1 MEDERLALQHA
12 IKVLTTAGRVGV
24 NAQPFEHEF
33 KREAQFLRIL
43 SHPHII
49 KMVRSKLAEDEERPK
64 SNESKKSNRSNGSSD
79 EAEKEVLSRY
89 IVLEYA
95 ENGDLFDFTV
105 AVGEAMGEEI
115 SRYYLHQLISAVEYL
130 HVD

>member
-1 MEDERLALQHA
+1 M
-12 IKVLTTAGRVGV
+12 
-24 NAQPFEHEF
+24 
-33 KREAQFLRIL
+33 RIL

-49 KMVRSKLAEDEERPK
+49 KMVTSKLADDEERPK

-79 EAEKEVLSRY
+79 ESEKDTLSRY

-105 AVGEAMGEEI
+105 SVGEAMGEDI

-130 HVD
+130 HVE